1 MTGSLVAVIIGAA
14 LIIWGAA
21 LLAIELETKRR
32 FTRGNSLR
40 SEMANP
46 FVILLGI
53 GLVLISLAML
63 MSG

>member
-14 LIIWGAA
+14 LIIGGAA
-21 LLAIELETKRR
+21 LLAIELKTKRR

-46 FVILLGI
+46 GVILLGI
-53 GLVLISLAML
+53 GLVLISAAML
-63 MSG
+63 LSG